1 MGIHPP
7 GKCYNYYQTA
17 IEGESMAQKP
27 IREFDGKRLFK
38 ENWEEYFGPLGL
50 EYPFESVLVQSGE
63 ELKKLAEKPEYSWL
77 KEKPLVAKPDML
89 FGKRG
94 KNNLVLFKVNKP
106 GDVKLED
113 AANWIDEKRSKPQK
127 VYFKFEGDK
136 PVGEPKE
143 DYLTYFIVEPFTPH
157 SEEEEYYIAATTFD
171 DNYDILYMSAHGG
184 MEVEE
189 NWDKVTEVKIPVD
202 ASDEEIEKLI
212 SENIPADIPEDKK
225 EVYKKFAIQF
235 YKFFRDL
242 NFAYLEI
249 NPLVIVGNKVY
260 LLDLVARLD
269 DTAGFLMKDKWG
281 DIEFP
286 TPFGM
291 PEKSPEEKA
300 IAEADAKSG
309 ASLKLTIL
317 NPKGRIWTMVAGGG
331 ASVVYADTIADL
343 AGGVEELANYGEY
356 SGGPTTDETRFY
368 AETILDLMTREKDP
382 EGRGKILIIGGAIAN
397 FTDVAKTFTG
407 IIQAFRKY
415 ADKMKEVGVKIYVR
429 RGGPNYEKGLKLI
442 KEEAEKLGL
451 PIKVYGPETHI
462 TDIVRMAIE
471 EDKKATENKKGAE

>member
-1 MGIHPP
+1 
-7 GKCYNYYQTA
+7 
-17 IEGESMAQKP
+17 MAQRA
-27 IREFDGKRLFK
+27 IREYDGKKLFAK
-38 ENWEEYFGPLGL
+38 NWDKYFAPLK
-50 EYPFESVLVQSGE
+50 YSFESVLVTSGE
-63 ELKKLAEKPEYSWL
+63 ELLKKAEEPGYEWL

-106 GDVKLED
+106 GDVTLAD
-113 AANWIDEKRSKPQK
+113 AANWIDEKRSHEVTLLSGQK
-127 VYFKFEGDK
+127 G
-136 PVGEPKE
+136 
-143 DYLTYFIVEPFTPH
+143 YLTHFIVEPFTPH
-157 SEEEEYYIAATTFD
+157 TQDEEYYIAATTLD
-171 DNYDILYMSAHGG
+171 ENYDVLYMSAEGG

-189 NWDKVTEVKIPVD
+189 NWDKVVEVKIPID
-202 ASDEEIEKLI
+202 ATNEDIDKLVEK
-212 SENIPADIPEDKK
+212 NIPSDVAEDRK
-225 EVYKKFAIQF
+225 EQFGNFAKAF

-242 NFAYLEI
+242 YFAYLEI
-249 NPLVIVGNKVY
+249 NPIVLQGENAY

-269 DTAGFLMKDKWG
+269 DTAGFLMKEQWG

-291 PEKSPEEKA
+291 EEKSPEEEA

-343 AGGVEELANYGEY
+343 AGVEDLANYGEY

-368 AETILDLMTREKDP
+368 AETIFDLMTRYPDP
-382 EGRGKILIIGGAIAN
+382 RGKILIIGGAIAN

-407 IIQAFRKY
+407 IIQAMEKY
-415 ADKMKEVGVKIYVR
+415 ADKLKENNVKIYVR
-429 RGGPNYEKGLKLI
+429 RGGPNYQEGLRKI
-442 KEEAEKLGL
+442 KEAADRLGL
-451 PIKVYGPETHI
+451 EIHVYGPETHM
-462 TDIVRMAIE
+462 TDIVRMALE
-471 EDKKATENKKGAE
+471 ENK

>member
-1 MGIHPP
+1 
-7 GKCYNYYQTA
+7 
-17 IEGESMAQKP
+17 MAQKP
-27 IREFDGKRLFK
+27 IREYDGKRLFA
-38 ENWEEYFGPLGL
+38 ENWDNYFKGL
-50 EYPFESVLVQSGE
+50 KYPFESVLVTSGE
-63 ELKKLAEKPEYSWL
+63 ELLKKAEEPGYEWL
-77 KEKPLVAKPDML
+77 KQKPLVAKPDML

-106 GDVKLED
+106 GDVTLED
-113 AANWIDEKRSKPQK
+113 AAKWIDEKRKEKQK

-157 SEEEEYYIAATTFD
+157 SEDEEYYIAAASLD
-171 DNYDILYMSAHGG
+171 ENYDVLYMSAHGG

-189 NWDKVTEVKIPVD
+189 NWDKVTEVKIPID
-202 ASDEEIEKLI
+202 ATDEEIEKLI

-225 EVYKKFAIQF
+225 EVYKNFAVNF

-249 NPLVIVGNKVY
+249 NPVVIVDDKVY

-269 DTAGFLMKDKWG
+269 DTARFLMKDKWG

-309 ASLKLTIL
+309 ASLKLTVL
-317 NPKGRIWTMVAGGG
+317 NPKGRIWTLVAGGG

-343 AGGVEELANYGEY
+343 AGGVEDLANYGEY

-368 AETILDLMTREKDP
+368 TETVLDLMTREKDP
-382 EGRGKILIIGGAIAN
+382 KGRDKILIIGGAIAN
-397 FTDVAKTFTG
+397 FTDVAKTFKG
-407 IIQAFRKY
+407 IIQAFEKY
-415 ADKMKEVGVKIYVR
+415 ADKMKDVGVRIYVR
-429 RGGPNYEKGLKLI
+429 RGGPNYEKGLKDI
-442 KEEAEKLGL
+442 KEAAEKLGL

-462 TDIVRMAIE
+462 TDIVRMALE
-471 EDKKATENKKGAE
+471 DDKKGEQ